1 MLDNVQDLVL
11 FVKVA
16 ELESFTMAGKD
27 MGLSPAVV
35 SKRIQKLENR
45 LGCRLL
51 ERTTRQVRVT
61 EVGYD
66 FYQNCTN
73 ILSEINKLEN
83 RIREHQENISGAIR
97 INTSSIL
104 GRMLITPLINSF
116 LQKYPEVCVQMVSTE
131 DEVDLVKEGFDLA
144 VRVVELKDR
153 NYIVR
158 KISGHRAFVCATPG
172 YLNKSGIPKSP
183 QDLRH
188 HNCLVRSNH
197 KEWRFSRNNRE
208 YRIKVSGN
216 FTSNDGEVI
225 RLAAS
230 LGLGIA
236 PLASWHARTDIESG
250 TLQEILTDYVLSSEE
265 SIYVMYS
272 SKQFLPIR
280 VRRFIDHL
288 IANLEATPKKT
299 N

>member
-1 MLDNVQDLVL
+1 MLDNVQDLIL

-27 MGLSPAVV
+27 MGFSPAVV
-35 SKRIQKLENR
+35 SKRIQKLENS

-51 ERTTRQVRVT
+51 DRTTRQVRVT
-61 EVGYD
+61 EVGFD

-83 RIREHQENISGAIR
+83 RIREHQENVSGTIR

-104 GRMLITPLINSF
+104 GRMQITPLISSF
-116 LQKYPEVCVQMVSTE
+116 LKMFPEVQVQMVSTE
-131 DEVDLVKEGFDLA
+131 DPVDLVKEGFDLA

-158 KISGHRAFVCATPG
+158 KISGHRAFVCATPE
-172 YLNKSGIPKSP
+172 YLNQNGVPRSP
-183 QDLRH
+183 QDLRS

-197 KEWRFSRNNRE
+197 KEWRFSRNDRD

-230 LGLGIA
+230 HGLGIA
-236 PLASWHARTDIESG
+236 PLASWHAKQDIKSG
-250 TLQEILTDYVLSSEE
+250 TLQEILTDYVLSSDE
-265 SIYVMYS
+265 SIYIMYS

-288 IANLEATPKKT
+288 VTNLEASPY
-299 N
+299 